1 MNGEILL
8 LFVILLLALVLC
20 SFLGGSSC
28 STNKEGFTSQ
38 NINGTYSGANGTK
51 AVVTD
56 NSIVFTNN
64 GNVITLTKNTS
75 DSTYT
80 GPGGYTATVSS
91 DGTLTITDS
100 NGNTTLT
107 ATSSAPSSSS
117 SDSSS
122 SDSSSS
128 DSSSLS
134 SKYDNY
140 NHYSGSSQPTTYYGP
155 NGATARVIDVDGQ
168 GKIVITYANGT
179 TNIYYI
185 DTNSSSSVKTYKG
198 PNGGTATITTD
209 SSGNQIILIKMP
221 DGSQVTYST
230 TNIYVSNSQDPTM
243 NQTTYSNG
251 TSYATTVSGSN
262 GNTAYAATGPNGN
275 TVVGTSNTYDSSA
288 YYNSLPTG
296 IPASQIPPGQEDL
309 YILKSQVVPPVCPKC
324 PDPIIG
330 SSKSDTAKC
339 PPCPPC
345 ARCPEPA
352 FDCKKVPNYN
362 AFNANYMPV
371 PVLTDFSNFGM

>member
-20 SFLGGSSC
+20 SFLGGSNC
-28 STNKEGFTSQ
+28 SAKTEGFTSQ
-38 NINGTYSGANGTK
+38 NINGTYSGPNGAN

-56 NSIVFTNN
+56 TSIVFTNN
-64 GNVITLTKNTS
+64 GTVVTLTKDTS
-75 DSTYT
+75 GSSYT
-80 GPGGYTATVSS
+80 GPGGYTATFSS
-91 DGTLTITDS
+91 DGQLTITDG
-100 NGNTTLT
+100 NGNTTT
-107 ATSSAPSSSS
+107 TTSSSPSSSS
-117 SDSSS
+117 SSSN
-122 SDSSSS
+122 
-128 DSSSLS
+128 
-134 SKYDNY
+134 YDNY

-155 NGATARVIDVDGQ
+155 NGSTAKVIDVDGQ
-168 GKIVITYANGT
+168 GKIVITNANGT

-185 DTNSSSSVKTYKG
+185 DTTSSASVKTYTG

-209 SSGNQIILIKMP
+209 SNGNKIILIKMP
-221 DGSQVTYST
+221 DGSSVTYSS
-230 TNIYVSNSQDPTM
+230 TNIYGSSSQDPTM
-243 NQTTYSNG
+243 YSSSNG
-251 TSYATTVSGSN
+251 SSSVTTVSGSN

-275 TVVGTSNTYDSSA
+275 TAVGTSNTYDSSA

-296 IPASQIPPGQEDL
+296 IPASQIPSGQEDL

-324 PDPIIG
+324 PDPII
-330 SSKSDTAKC
+330 SSSDKSDTNKC

-362 AFNANYMPV
+362 SFNANYMPV
-371 PVLTDFSNFGM
+371 PVLSDFSSFGM